1 MIKIPHIVF
10 LNYTLFFCLRL
21 NTLCI
26 NLYDHYISP
35 IHFNKKHFSEEIISK
50 HGILKGINFELT
62 EGAFID
68 DIDKCIEKIKILKT
82 IGINFSIDDFGTGY
96 SSLSYLSKL
105 PVTTLKIDRSFVVN
119 MFESLDD
126 MNIIK
131 TIIELGKILGLKV
144 IVEGVETIEEISV
157 LKDMGVEN
165 FQGYYY
171 GKPEELEVVL
181 KKLEGKEYIK
191 KI

>member
-1 MIKIPHIVF
+1 
-10 LNYTLFFCLRL
+10 
-21 NTLCI
+21 
-26 NLYDHYISP
+26 
-35 IHFNKKHFSEEIISK
+35 
-50 HGILKGINFELT
+50 
-62 EGAFID
+62 
-68 DIDKCIEKIKILKT
+68 
-82 IGINFSIDDFGTGY
+82 
-96 SSLSYLSKL
+96 
-105 PVTTLKIDRSFVVN
+105 